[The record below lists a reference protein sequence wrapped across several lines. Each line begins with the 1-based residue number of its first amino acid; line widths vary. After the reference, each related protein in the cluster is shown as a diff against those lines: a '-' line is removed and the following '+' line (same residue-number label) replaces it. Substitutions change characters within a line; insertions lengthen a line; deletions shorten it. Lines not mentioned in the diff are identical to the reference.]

1 MDANRWA
8 GGSEA
13 TLLREQIKD
22 DEADSARIEERLQKA
37 LSAQHNADLALS
49 RAEETAGEYITRIC
63 EIAHSKYRFFTEAA
77 RAYVVELQN
86 QRDVVTQRIF
96 QARGKLN
103 PIRRLPEEL
112 LAEVFCTWLRAVLEE
127 YDDYMDLYAIPV
139 VVQAVPFVAA
149 AVCKRWRG
157 VARSTPALW
166 SFVGINLGIA
176 SPNTPP
182 WTRFLT
188 DIRILSRQYP
198 LTLRY
203 QLDATLDPTDWAVFY
218 EMRALA
224 ARARTAKLELSCVP
238 EDDNGIWNL
247 LRAPS
252 WPLLESLS
260 IAAIQDYHIGF
271 LHSLVLPL
279 TLTTLH
285 LEDFWFDW
293 SSAPSM
299 PFLKTA
305 TLAPDI
311 PGDVSPAHL
320 ATALAKMPNLE
331 DLRLVAI
338 ELDTR
343 SAIPTTLRCPNLRT
357 LRAQLKLPRSK
368 PTLLSFDVP
377 NLVHAELDLN
387 DENGAP
393 IALHLL
399 RTSLNAA
406 ALQRLSLE
414 SWLQFDENLLT
425 ALEPFVSLTHL
436 KFTPMTPSALTKEFL
451 DGFVHPGRR
460 SVLCPRLSSLF
471 FKGAVVYCDWAHD
484 AALQLVRVR
493 NAQAAAAAEKGEGAP
508 VRLQHVSFGWHGNPN
523 DAGRV
528 TAFETELRQLLS

>member
-37 LSAQHNADLALS
+37 LSAQHNADLALA
-49 RAEETAGEYITRIC
+49 RAEETA
-63 EIAHSKYRFFTEAA
+63 EAA
-77 RAYVVELQN
+77 RAYVFELQN
-86 QRDVVTQRIF
+86 QRDVVAQRIC

-112 LAEVFCTWLRAVLEE
+112 LAEVFCSWLRAVLEDN
-127 YDDYMDLYAIPV
+127 DDYMDLYAIPV

-149 AVCKRWRG
+149 AVCKRWRD

-166 SFVGINLGIA
+166 SFVGINLGVVF
-176 SPNTPP
+176 PHTPP
-182 WTRFLT
+182 WTRFLN
-188 DIRILSRQYP
+188 DIRILSRLYP

-203 QLDATLDPTDWAVFY
+203 QLDATLDPADLALFY

-224 ARARTAKLELSCVP
+224 LRARTAKLELSCVP
-238 EDDNGIWNL
+238 DDDNAIWNL

-252 WPLLESLS
+252 WPQLESLS
-260 IAAIQDYHIGF
+260 IAAIQDYHTGF
-271 LHSLVLPL
+271 LRSLELPL

-285 LEDFWFDW
+285 LEDFWLDW
-293 SSAPSM
+293 SSVPSM
-299 PFLKTA
+299 PLLKTA

-320 ATALAKMPNLE
+320 ATALAKMPHLE

-343 SAIPTTLRCPNLRT
+343 SAIPTTLQCPNLRK

-368 PTLLSFDVP
+368 PTLLSFHAP

-399 RTSLNAA
+399 RTSLNPA
-406 ALQRLSLE
+406 ALERLSLE
-414 SWLQFDENLLT
+414 SWVELDENLLN

-436 KFTPMTPSALTKEFL
+436 KFTPMTSSALYKGFL
-451 DGFVHPGRR
+451 VGFAHPGRR
-460 SVLCPRLSSLF
+460 ALLCPRLSCLF
-471 FKGAVVYCDWAHD
+471 FRGAVTYCDWAHV
-484 AALQLVRVR
+484 AALQLVRAR

-508 VRLQHVSFGWHGNPN
+508 VRLQHVSFRWHNPY
-523 DAGRV
+523 DAVGIR
-528 TAFETELRQLLS
+528 AFETELRQLLS